1 MTLTEQ
7 QLDSFIVL
15 YQQKTG
21 RDIPR
26 DEALDMALR
35 MMKAVELVE
44 SNYYKMYNEGTK
56 CKN

>member
-15 YQQKTG
+15 YRSKTG
-21 RDIPR
+21 EDISRD
-26 DEALDMALR
+26 DALDIALR

-44 SNYYKMYNEGTK
+44 SNYYKMYNDENK